1 MFSRSTENN
10 IVMNIKQF
18 GQILRELRLEKE
30 LGQVALAKELN
41 YSKAIISEWE
51 TGKYKPSSDAL
62 IVIAKFFDV
71 TTDYLLGLEDEFG
84 SKIK

>member
-1 MFSRSTENN
+1 
-10 IVMNIKQF
+10 MNIKQF